1 MGGLELIT
9 PKPRQGGHIIFYLHS
24 SEDIKKKHKIIRQID
39 FGRDRPHN
47 LSEIQFLGCV
57 DIFQPKAK
65 PEDLWLIRL
74 RLPFDQDPRMQT
86 LQLAGQRFKRTE
98 NKQIMFDFKVSM
110 SKSKNAFHSS
120 KHYLIA
126 IELSKSVRAKNGEV
140 TTCRGPKPME
150 TNLSFISW
158 TVAFSHRG
166 TLPSGSGSWASV
178 LPKLVKRR
186 TEDKKQTCPFEP
198 YAEYNKLPFSS
209 FPPHFRIAE
218 AKKNAVFVVSNQQ
231 QWQFSQMLPNSLLIP
246 NITTGGN
253 S

>member
-65 PEDLWLIRL
+65 PEDLWLTKL

-86 LQLAGQRFKRTE
+86 LQLAGQRFKRIE
-98 NKQIMFDFKVSM
+98 NKQIMFDFK
-110 SKSKNAFHSS
+110 
-120 KHYLIA
+120 
-126 IELSKSVRAKNGEV
+126 RAKNGEV